1 VNACLPERVLVS
13 AARQFRP
20 YVDPEHVIASGA
32 KQSRPNRDQRPYEI
46 ATSLR
51 SSR

>member
-1 VNACLPERVLVS
+1 VS
-13 AARQFRP
+13 AARQSRP
-20 YVDPEHVIASGA
+20 DYDPEHVIASAA
-32 KQSRPNRDQRPYEI
+32 KQSRPNRDQRPHEI